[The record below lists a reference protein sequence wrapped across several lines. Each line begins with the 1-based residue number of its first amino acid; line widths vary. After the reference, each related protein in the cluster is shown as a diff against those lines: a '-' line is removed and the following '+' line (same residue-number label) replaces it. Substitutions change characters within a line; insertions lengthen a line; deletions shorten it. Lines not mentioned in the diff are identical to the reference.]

1 MKSVLPSGLPWAE
14 GTGRDVQNRKHNGK
28 EFIEM
33 HDYDTYDYVARGM
46 YPAIMSFISVDPHAE
61 NYYNLSPY
69 VYCGGNP
76 ISRIDPYGMDYWSTS
91 DPVEIE
97 RFWNSLFSP
106 HVNMLQYYS
115 NSFNFASWDHLTDAE
130 FTDRLTFN
138 DENETFYFSYSKI
151 INGEINVIGISVRAT
166 NVNQGN
172 AWTQYG
178 LLSSGRIE
186 QTNTVYDLLTGRF
199 IRKAGIEMAKEAIF
213 PDGSPN
219 STLGIRSGKKSTKGM
234 PHGDGGRALKK
245 AEKRIKELQEKMK
258 TAPAKEKKRIQKTID
273 RIRDTAHK
281 KDKGETHWN

>member
-1 MKSVLPSGLPWAE
+1 
-14 GTGRDVQNRKHNGK
+14 
-28 EFIEM
+28 M
-33 HDYDTYDYVARGM
+33 HGYDTYDYVVRGM
-46 YPAIMSFISVDPHAE
+46 YPAIMSFTSVDPHAE

-106 HVNMLQYYS
+106 LVNMLQYYS
-115 NSFNFASWDHLTDAE
+115 NSFNFSSWDHLTDAE

-178 LLSSGRIE
+178 LPASGRIE

-219 STLGIRSGKKSTKGM
+219 STLGIRSEKSL
-234 PHGDGGRALKK
+234 R
-245 AEKRIKELQEKMK
+245 KECHMVMVE
-258 TAPAKEKKRIQKTID
+258 E
-273 RIRDTAHK
+273 H
-281 KDKGETHWN
+281 

>member
-1 MKSVLPSGLPWAE
+1 
-14 GTGRDVQNRKHNGK
+14 
-28 EFIEM
+28 M
-33 HDYDTYDYVARGM
+33 HGYDTYDYVARGM
-46 YPAIMSFISVDPHAE
+46 YPAIMSFTSVDPHAE

-172 AWTQYG
+172 A
-178 LLSSGRIE
+178 
-186 QTNTVYDLLTGRF
+186 
-199 IRKAGIEMAKEAIF
+199 
-213 PDGSPN
+213 
-219 STLGIRSGKKSTKGM
+219 
-234 PHGDGGRALKK
+234 
-245 AEKRIKELQEKMK
+245 
-258 TAPAKEKKRIQKTID
+258 
-273 RIRDTAHK
+273 
-281 KDKGETHWN
+281 

>member
-46 YPAIMSFISVDPHAE
+46 YPAIMSFTSVDPHAE

-106 HVNMLQYYS
+106 LVNMLQYYS

-138 DENETFYFSYSKI
+138 DENETFYFSYSKTVSYTHLTLPTI
-151 INGEINVIGISVRAT
+151 
-166 NVNQGN
+166 
-172 AWTQYG
+172 
-178 LLSSGRIE
+178 LL
-186 QTNTVYDLLTGRF
+186 V
-199 IRKAGIEMAKEAIF
+199 
-213 PDGSPN
+213 
-219 STLGIRSGKKSTKGM
+219 
-234 PHGDGGRALKK
+234 
-245 AEKRIKELQEKMK
+245 
-258 TAPAKEKKRIQKTID
+258 
-273 RIRDTAHK
+273 
-281 KDKGETHWN
+281 

>member
-1 MKSVLPSGLPWAE
+1 
-14 GTGRDVQNRKHNGK
+14 
-28 EFIEM
+28 M
-33 HDYDTYDYVARGM
+33 HGYDTYDYVARGM
-46 YPAIMSFISVDPHAE
+46 YPAIMSFTSVDPHAE

-76 ISRIDPYGMDYWSTS
+76 VSRIDPYGMDYWSTS

-106 HVNMLQYYS
+106 LVNMPQYYS
-115 NSFNFASWDHLTDAE
+115 NSFNFSSWDHLTDAE

-178 LLSSGRIE
+178 LPASGRIE
-186 QTNTVYDLLTGRF
+186 QTNTLYDLLTGRF
-199 IRKAGIEMAKEAIF
+199 IRKAGIEMVKETIF
-213 PDGSPN
+213 PGGSPN
-219 STLGIRSGKKSTKGM
+219 STFGIRSGKKSTKGM
-234 PHGDGGRALKK
+234 PHGDSGRALKK

-258 TAPAKEKKRIQKTID
+258 TAPAKEKKEIQRKINNIKAD
-273 RIRDTAHK
+273 AQR
-281 KDKGETHWN
+281 KDKGETHWNK